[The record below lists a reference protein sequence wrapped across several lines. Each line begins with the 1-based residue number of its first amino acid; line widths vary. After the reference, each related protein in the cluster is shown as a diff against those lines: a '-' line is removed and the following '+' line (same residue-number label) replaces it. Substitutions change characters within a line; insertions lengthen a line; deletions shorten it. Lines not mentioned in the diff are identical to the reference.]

1 MKILKPIIGTSFL
14 TGIIGMLL
22 SIVALES
29 GRLDGAT
36 YWVLVFSCGILSGG
50 SILAAKVAYDYE
62 ERMTSHVHD
71 STKGRSCRTVP
82 QRKQPES
89 MR

>member
-14 TGIIGMLL
+14 AGLLGMFL

-50 SILAAKVAYDYE
+50 SILAAKVAHDYE
-62 ERMTSHVHD
+62 ERRTSHAVQQND
-71 STKGRSCRTVP
+71 DRQGR
-82 QRKQPES
+82 Q
-89 MR
+89 

>member
-14 TGIIGMLL
+14 AGLLGMLL

-29 GRLDGAT
+29 GVLGGVT

-62 ERMTSHVHD
+62 ERRTSNVHARAKRH
-71 STKGRSCRTVP
+71 SGRAVP
-82 QRKQPES
+82 QRKQPED

>member
-14 TGIIGMLL
+14 AGLLGMLL

-36 YWVLVFSCGILSGG
+36 YWVLISACAVLSGG
-50 SILAAKVAYDYE
+50 AILGATAAYKYE
-62 ERMTSHVHD
+62 QQTYRRNQTD
-71 STKGRSCRTVP
+71 SGYVQKKNRS
-82 QRKQPES
+82 
-89 MR
+89 

>member
-14 TGIIGMLL
+14 AGLLGMLL

-29 GRLDGAT
+29 GVLGGAT

-50 SILAAKVAYDYE
+50 SILAARFAYDYE
-62 ERMTSHVHD
+62 ERRTSSVHHKRAHARHNAV
-71 STKGRSCRTVP
+71 SERYEP
-82 QRKQPES
+82 
-89 MR
+89 

>member
-1 MKILKPIIGTSFL
+1 MKILKPIIAAAFL
-14 TGIIGMLL
+14 AGLLGMLL

-29 GRLDGAT
+29 GVLGGAT

-50 SILAAKVAYDYE
+50 SILAAKAAYDYE
-62 ERMTSHVHD
+62 ERRTNHVHD
-71 STKGRSCRTVP
+71 STKGHGCRTVP
-82 QRKQPES
+82 QRKQPED

>member
-14 TGIIGMLL
+14 AGLLGMLL

-29 GRLDGAT
+29 GVLGGAT

-50 SILAAKVAYDYE
+50 AILGAMAACKYE
-62 ERMTSHVHD
+62 ERRTSHAVQQND
-71 STKGRSCRTVP
+71 DRQGR
-82 QRKQPES
+82 
-89 MR
+89 

>member
-14 TGIIGMLL
+14 AGLLGMLL

-29 GRLDGAT
+29 CVLGGAT

-50 SILAAKVAYDYE
+50 SLLAAKTAYKYE
-62 ERMTSHVHD
+62 QQTYRRNQTD
-71 STKGRSCRTVP
+71 SGYVQKKNRS
-82 QRKQPES
+82 
-89 MR
+89 

>member
-1 MKILKPIIGTSFL
+1 MKILKPIIAAAFL
-14 TGIIGMLL
+14 AGLLGMFL

-50 SILAAKVAYDYE
+50 SLLAAKTAYKYE
-62 ERMTSHVHD
+62 QQADRRNQTD
-71 STKGRSCRTVP
+71 SGYVQKKNRR
-82 QRKQPES
+82 
-89 MR
+89 

>member
-14 TGIIGMLL
+14 AGLLGMLL

-50 SILAAKVAYDYE
+50 SILAARFAYDYE
-62 ERMTSHVHD
+62 ERRTSHAVQQND
-71 STKGRSCRTVP
+71 DRQGR
-82 QRKQPES
+82 Q
-89 MR
+89 

>member
-14 TGIIGMLL
+14 AGLLGMLL

-36 YWVLVFSCGILSGG
+36 YWATISSSAVLSGG
-50 SILAAKVAYDYE
+50 AILAARFAYDYE
-62 ERMTSHVHD
+62 ERRTSNVHARAKRH
-71 STKGRSCRTVP
+71 SGRAVP
-82 QRKQPES
+82 QRKQPED

>member
-14 TGIIGMLL
+14 AGLLGMLL

-29 GRLDGAT
+29 GVLGGVT

-50 SILAAKVAYDYE
+50 SILAARFAYDYE
-62 ERMTSHVHD
+62 ERRTSNAVQQND
-71 STKGRSCRTVP
+71 DRQGR
-82 QRKQPES
+82 Q
-89 MR
+89 